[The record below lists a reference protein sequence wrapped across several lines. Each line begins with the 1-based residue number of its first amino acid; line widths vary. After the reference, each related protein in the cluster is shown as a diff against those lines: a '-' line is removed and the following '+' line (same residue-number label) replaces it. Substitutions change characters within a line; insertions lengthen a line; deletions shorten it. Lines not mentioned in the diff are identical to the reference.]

1 VSNNITCGGCNRTF
15 TGRVLPEHGC
25 DLSAF
30 GAVGQDPENFEKQ
43 RILGMD
49 VPMTPGQVEEF
60 ERQQDIATMARGR
73 GPARVRALGG
83 ITPESLNQGGGMPV
97 YTRYNGEPPSTG
109 PTQEQLHPPS
119 RRVGVP
125 DTRPPDIH
133 RPMEVANR
141 QEIAAVMAPMI
152 REAFGELT
160 SFLGD
165 LKADIQAQTSLMQ
178 HLDAPMEAVVD
189 SHERAAA
196 SFETLRGD
204 IFRGGLDKLEKVL
217 DVSGL
222 SEQASAAE
230 KRMEALAA
238 RIEAK
243 VDAAFKS
250 HAEDMVNI
258 LHLLER
264 LQARELRE
272 TKNRIQRAASSAVR
286 RGPKV

>member
-1 VSNNITCGGCNRTF
+1 MSSITCGGCNRVF
-15 TGRVLPEHGC
+15 PGRVLPEHGC

-30 GAVGQDPENFEKQ
+30 GQVGQDPENFEKQ

-49 VPMTPGQVEEF
+49 VPMTPAQVEKY

-73 GPARVRALGG
+73 GPARVRAMQG
-83 ITPESLNQGGGMPV
+83 ITPESLNQSAAGLGP
-97 YTRYNGEPPSTG
+97 RYNGEPLPIG
-109 PTQEQLHPPS
+109 PRQDQLHPPS
-119 RRVGVP
+119 RQVAVQE
-125 DTRPPDIH
+125 TRPPDIH

-141 QEIAAVMAPMI
+141 QELAAVMAPMI

-165 LKADIQAQTSLMQ
+165 LKSDIQAQTSLMQ

-189 SHERAAA
+189 SHERAAS
-196 SFETLRGD
+196 SFETLRQD
-204 IFRGGLDKLEKVL
+204 IFKGGLDKLEHVL
-217 DVSGL
+217 DTSGL
-222 SEQASAAE
+222 TEAASRAEQ
-230 KRMEALAA
+230 RMDALAE

-250 HAEDMVNI
+250 HAEDMVAI

-272 TKNRIQRAASSAVR
+272 TKNRIQRAATSAVR
-286 RGPKV
+286 RGKKV